1 MNLNQIFLILRARY
15 KLILFALVTTVISA
29 IAVAWTMPPRYK
41 ATTSLVVDFKIVDPI
56 TGMFL
61 PIQLLQASYMATE
74 VDILESHTV
83 ALKVVKALRLAE
95 SDEAKQRFQESTNG
109 KGAIEDWLGA
119 NLQGG
124 LKITPSKESR
134 VIEVNFTN
142 TDPEFAANVANAFAQ
157 AYIQTNLEMKVAPA
171 RESATWFDDQLR
183 QLRSHVAETQTRL
196 TKYQTEKG
204 ITSTDQ
210 KLDVEVTK
218 LAEISSQLVQ
228 VQAQAYENASRQ
240 RQLEEFISKNRN
252 VDSLPEVLASPVIQ
266 ELKTRLSAAE
276 SRLSQASNTVGV
288 NHPEYLRAQSEVT
301 SVRKKLSDEVN
312 TAASVIGNNLRI
324 TQSRERELRDAVA
337 AQKTRLLELNRHRDE
352 LGVLTKE
359 VENAQH
365 AYDSA
370 SQRHTQTSLES
381 RMDQGNVTVLAPAI
395 APIEPTFPKFHLIVA
410 LAIVVGGILGI
421 GLAMATELIDRR
433 VRGVDDLM
441 EVVGTQVWGVLEDTI
456 SLSKVVDRK
465 RRMTLKRG
473 RLLKPLQEP
482 TLG

>member
-1 MNLNQIFLILRARY
+1 
-15 KLILFALVTTVISA
+15 
-29 IAVAWTMPPRYK
+29 
-41 ATTSLVVDFKIVDPI
+41 
-56 TGMFL
+56 
-61 PIQLLQASYMATE
+61 
-74 VDILESHTV
+74 
-83 ALKVVKALRLAE
+83 
-95 SDEAKQRFQESTNG
+95 
-109 KGAIEDWLGA
+109 
-119 NLQGG
+119 
-124 LKITPSKESR
+124 
-134 VIEVNFTN
+134 
-142 TDPEFAANVANAFAQ
+142 VANAFAQ

-183 QLRSHVAETQTRL
+183 QLRSHVEETQTRL

-240 RQLEEFISKNRN
+240 RQLEEFTSKNRN

-288 NHPEYLRAQSEVT
+288 NHPEYQRAQSEVT

-359 VENAQH
+359 VENAQR

-381 RMDQGNVTVLAPAI
+381 RMDRSNVTVLAPAI
-395 APIEPTFPKFHLIVA
+395 APIEPTFPKFNLVVA
-410 LAIVVGGILGI
+410 LAVAVGGILGI
-421 GLAMATELIDRR
+421 GLAMAAELIDRR

-465 RRMTLKRG
+465 RRMTLKRN
-473 RLLKPLQEP
+473 RFLKPLQEP